1 MESNVLL
8 LSAASRLQPLMTST
22 PGSHLKDSTVAQ
34 ISAALF
40 YQANVVA
47 KLTKSKKFQS
57 AFSKVIFEQI
67 EKDFG
72 LYIDSQAR
80 MKPKQFHHVY
90 EWKKIGNRNNRLFKL
105 YLNKP
110 DGLQFSITTDFLDS
124 KTFVPTQKNRNR
136 HVFIKKAFV
145 MEKGDPVK
153 IAPKA
158 SARLVFEAKGGYTVF
173 MPVGAS
179 VTVRSPGG
187 PATKNS
193 YKTAYKYFFT
203 GNLVSL
209 SIKKSGV
216 HRLFNSSLTKAMKV
230 PPNIKKVSYSFSANS
245 LASQAD
251 MAVDSAF
258 GGRI

>member
-1 MESNVLL
+1 
-8 LSAASRLQPLMTST
+8 MTSK

-34 ISAALF
+34 ISAAIF

-47 KLTKSKKFQS
+47 KITKNKQFQN

-72 LYIDSQAR
+72 LYLDAQAR
-80 MKPKQFHHVY
+80 IKPKQFHHVY
-90 EWKKIGNRNNRLFKL
+90 EWKKTGNKNNRLFKL

-110 DGLQFSITTDFLDS
+110 SGLSFNITTDFLDS
-124 KTFVPTQKNRNR
+124 KTFVPSRSTKNR

-158 SARLVFEAKGGYTVF
+158 SERLVFEAKGGYTVF
-173 MPVGAS
+173 MPKGAS
-179 VTVRSPGG
+179 VTVLRPGG
-187 PATKNS
+187 NATTGS
-193 YKTAYKYFFT
+193 YKVAYKLFFT
-203 GNLVSL
+203 GNLVNL

-216 HRLFNSSLTKAMKV
+216 HRLFNSSLTQAMKLPV
-230 PPNIKKVSYSFSANS
+230 NIKKVSYSFSANS

-251 MAVDSAF
+251 MAVSSAF

>member
-1 MESNVLL
+1 MESSTLL
-8 LSAASRLQPLMTST
+8 LAAASRLQPLMTSA
-22 PGSHLKDSTVAQ
+22 PAGNLKDSTTAQ
-34 ISAALF
+34 ISAAIF

-47 KLTKSKKFQS
+47 KITKNKQFQS

-80 MKPKQFHHVY
+80 IKPKQFHHVY

-105 YLNKP
+105 SLNKP
-110 DGLQFSITTDFLDS
+110 NGLVFSITSDLLDS
-124 KTFVPTQKNRNR
+124 KTFVPTSTKKNR
-136 HVFIKKAFV
+136 HVFVKKAFV

-158 SARLVFEAKGGYTVF
+158 AERLVFEAKGGYTVF
-173 MPVGAS
+173 MPKGAS

-193 YKTAYKYFFT
+193 YKIAYKHFFS
-203 GNLVSL
+203 GNLVNL

-216 HRLFNSSLTKAMKV
+216 QRLFNSSLTQAMKL
-230 PPNIKKVSYSFSANS
+230 PANIKKVSYSFSANS

-251 MAVDSAF
+251 MAVSAAF
-258 GGRI
+258 GGRA